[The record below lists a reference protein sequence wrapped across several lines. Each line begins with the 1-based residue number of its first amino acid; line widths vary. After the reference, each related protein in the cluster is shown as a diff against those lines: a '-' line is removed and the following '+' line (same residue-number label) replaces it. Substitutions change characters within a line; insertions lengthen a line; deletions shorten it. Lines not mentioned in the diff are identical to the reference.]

1 MNIYTVTIFVS
12 ILVYIG
18 IGNYAGR
25 KVKHLD
31 DYVVAG
37 RNASTLMIVGTLVA
51 SFTSTNTFLAESGMA
66 YGANAGG
73 WLLMPPIFA
82 AGYVYGAVFFGRYL
96 RRSRALT
103 VAEFFGR
110 RFNSHRVRLVAGAT
124 VIVGIGCYLIAV
136 TQGAALILSE
146 LGGLEYR
153 TALLIAWFSYT
164 SFTLYSGSR
173 GVVITD
179 TLMFLLFTF
188 VTVFA
193 LYSILDAHGGW
204 MVALDQIAHLETKPD
219 LLEWYGE
226 LGPERDWQTP
236 AEYLIWYVIIAFAW
250 SFVTAISPWQSSR
263 YLMAK
268 NEHVVLRSA
277 CIAAISV
284 IAIRELLFAGA
295 AVVNASNPDIEPF
308 EKVMIWAS
316 TNMMPAALGALV
328 MAGVVAAAL
337 SSATTFLSIVG
348 FNMSNDVLGRSG
360 DTDRSALRYSRLMML
375 ATSVIALIVS
385 LSFEPQIF
393 WLTYFAGTLFASAWG
408 PVALMSIW
416 SSRITAAA
424 AMWGIVAG
432 FLGNVIPKLL
442 SLAGVVEWPVYL
454 DPILIG
460 AVLSLVTVLWVSRYT
475 LVTQEEHDYRAS
487 LFIAPTEDVEPEKIA
502 GTLRIAH
509 LTAGFGLLSAGL
521 LLVLF
526 VLPYGESKGLPASSV
541 WFSFEAALAG
551 SWILMYGFCAY
562 LIIYGARRSYVR
574 RLAQGGSSSATHE
587 STSGTT
593 SNRD

>member
-1 MNIYTVTIFVS
+1 MNIYTITIFIS

-31 DYVVAG
+31 DYIVAG
-37 RNASTLMIVGTLVA
+37 RNASTLLIVGTLVA

-73 WLLMPPIFA
+73 WILMPPIFA

-110 RFNSHRVRLVAGAT
+110 RFNSHPVRLVAAAT
-124 VIVGIGCYLIAV
+124 IIVGIGCYLIAV
-136 TQGAALILSE
+136 TQGAGLILSE
-146 LGGLEYR
+146 LAGLEYR
-153 TALLIAWFSYT
+153 TALIIVWLSYT

-188 VTVFA
+188 ITVFA
-193 LYSILDAHGGW
+193 LYSILETHGGW
-204 MVALDQIAHLETKPD
+204 LAALDQIAHLESKPK
-219 LLEWYGE
+219 LLEWFGE
-226 LGPERDWQTP
+226 LGPDRNWQTP
-236 AEYLIWYVIIAFAW
+236 AEYLIWYFIIAFAW

-277 CIAAISV
+277 CIAAVAV
-284 IAIRELLFAGA
+284 IAIRVLLFAGA

-316 TNMMPAALGALV
+316 INMMPALLGALV

-348 FNMSNDVLGRSG
+348 FNLSHDMLGRQD
-360 DTDRSALRYSRLMML
+360 DTDKSALRYSRMMML
-375 ATSVIALIVS
+375 ATSVVALIVS

-416 SSRITAAA
+416 SSRITASA
-424 AMWGIVAG
+424 AMWGIIAG
-432 FLGNVIPKLL
+432 FSGNVIP
-442 SLAGVVEWPVYL
+442 
-454 DPILIG
+454 
-460 AVLSLVTVLWVSRYT
+460 
-475 LVTQEEHDYRAS
+475 
-487 LFIAPTEDVEPEKIA
+487 
-502 GTLRIAH
+502 
-509 LTAGFGLLSAGL
+509 
-521 LLVLF
+521 
-526 VLPYGESKGLPASSV
+526 
-541 WFSFEAALAG
+541 
-551 SWILMYGFCAY
+551 
-562 LIIYGARRSYVR
+562 
-574 RLAQGGSSSATHE
+574 
-587 STSGTT
+587 
-593 SNRD
+593 

>member
-25 KVKHLD
+25 KVKDLD

-110 RFNSHRVRLVAGAT
+110 RFNSHGVRLVAGAT

-153 TALLIAWFSYT
+153 AALLIVWFSYT

-204 MVALDQIAHLETKPD
+204 LVALDQIAHLEAKPN

-226 LGPERDWQTP
+226 LGPERNWQTP
-236 AEYLIWYVIIAFAW
+236 AEFLIWYMIIAFAW

-277 CIAAISV
+277 CIAAIAV
-284 IAIRELLFAGA
+284 IAIRALLFAGA
-295 AVVNASNPDIEPF
+295 AVVNASNSDIEPF

-316 TNMMPAALGALV
+316 TNVMPAMLGALV

-348 FNMSNDVLGRSG
+348 FNLSNDILGRRD

-375 ATSVIALIVS
+375 ATSVAALIVS

-460 AVLSLVTVLWVSRYT
+460 ATLSLVTVLWVSRYT
-475 LVTQEEHDYRAS
+475 RVTEEEREYRAS
-487 LFIAPTEDVEPEKIA
+487 LFIAPTEDIEQRKIA

-509 LTAGFGLLSAGL
+509 LTAGFGLLSAVL
-521 LLVLF
+521 LIVLF
-526 VLPYGESKGLPASSV
+526 VLPYSDIKGLPASGA
-541 WFSFEAALAG
+541 WFSAEAALAG
-551 SWILMYGFCAY
+551 SWILTYGFCAW
-562 LIIYGARRSYVR
+562 LVIYGVRRSYVR
-574 RLAQGGSSSATHE
+574 RLAASPSANVRNLP
-587 STSGTT
+587 
-593 SNRD
+593 SNT

>member
-25 KVKHLD
+25 KVKDLD

-153 TALLIAWFSYT
+153 TALLIVWFSYT

-204 MVALDQIAHLETKPD
+204 FVALDQIANLDTKPN

-226 LGPERDWQTP
+226 LGPERNWQTP
-236 AEYLIWYVIIAFAW
+236 AEFLIWYMIIAFAW

-277 CIAAISV
+277 CIAAIAV
-284 IAIRELLFAGA
+284 IAIRALLFAGA
-295 AVVNASNPDIEPF
+295 AVVNASNPDIEPY

-316 TNMMPAALGALV
+316 TNVMPAMLGALV

-348 FNMSNDVLGRSG
+348 FNLSNDILSRRD
-360 DTDRSALRYSRLMML
+360 DTDKSALRYSRLLML
-375 ATSVIALIVS
+375 ATSIVALIVS

-416 SSRITAAA
+416 SSHITAAA
-424 AMWGIVAG
+424 AMWGIIVG

-442 SLAGVVEWPVYL
+442 SLAGFVEWPVYL

-460 AVLSLVTVLWVSRYT
+460 AILSLVTVLMVSRYT
-475 LVTQEEHDYRAS
+475 QVTEEEREYRAS
-487 LFIAPTEDVEPEKIA
+487 LFIAPTEDVEQRKIA
-502 GTLRIAH
+502 GTLKIAH
-509 LTAGFGLLSAGL
+509 LTAGFGLLSAVL
-521 LLVLF
+521 LIVLF
-526 VLPYGESKGLPASSV
+526 VLPYNDIKGLPASSV
-541 WFSFEAALAG
+541 WFSAEAALAG
-551 SWILMYGFCAY
+551 SWILTYGFCAY
-562 LIIYGARRSYVR
+562 LVIYGARRSYVR
-574 RLAQGGSSSATHE
+574 RLADRG
-587 STSGTT
+587 
-593 SNRD
+593 

>member
-1 MNIYTVTIFVS
+1 VNIYTVTIFIS

-18 IGNYAGR
+18 IGNFAGR
-25 KVKHLD
+25 KVKDLD

-82 AGYVYGAVFFGRYL
+82 SGYVYGAVFFGRYL

-124 VIVGIGCYLIAV
+124 VIVGIGCYLVAV

-146 LGGLEYR
+146 LAGLEYR
-153 TALLIAWFSYT
+153 TALLIVWFSYT

-204 MVALDQIAHLETKPD
+204 LVALDQIAHLDTKPN

-226 LGPERDWQTP
+226 LGPERNWQTP
-236 AEYLIWYVIIAFAW
+236 AEYLIWFVIVAFAW

-277 CIAAISV
+277 CIAAIAV
-284 IAIRELLFAGA
+284 IAMRELLFAGA

-316 TNMMPAALGALV
+316 LNVMPAMLGALV

-348 FNMSNDVLGRSG
+348 FNMSNDILGRRD

-375 ATSVIALIVS
+375 ATSVVALIVS

-408 PVALMSIW
+408 PVALMSVW
-416 SSRITAAA
+416 SKQITAAA

-460 AVLSLVTVLWVSRYT
+460 AVLSLATVLWVSRFT
-475 LVTQEEHDYRAS
+475 QVTEEEREYRAS
-487 LFIAPTEDVEPEKIA
+487 LFVAPTEDVEPGKIA

-509 LTAGFGLLSAGL
+509 LTGAFGLLSAVL
-521 LLVLF
+521 LIVSF
-526 VLPYGESKGLPASSV
+526 VLPYRDIKGLPLSGV
-541 WFSFEAALAG
+541 WFSPEAALAG
-551 SWILMYGFCAY
+551 SWVLTYGFCAY
-562 LIIYGARRSYVR
+562 LVIYAARRSYVR
-574 RLAQGGSSSATHE
+574 RLTDKGNSSAPYE
-587 STSGTT
+587 SASGTP
-593 SNRD
+593 SHRD